1 MAGLLAL
8 AAANNFVRRL
18 KCMGKLPAIEQW
30 RGRIGPERA
39 AVYNHPQ
46 SVWRHFAP
54 LRRVQVAEREDRS
67 TSARQKK
74 IRQLQNNFTSDM
86 AKPCRWRLRMHC
98 SRP

>member
-54 LRRVQVAEREDRS
+54 LRRGAGGGTGGSFNLGTPEKS
-67 TSARQKK
+67 G
-74 IRQLQNNFTSDM
+74 N
-86 AKPCRWRLRMHC
+86 CRTIL
-98 SRP
+98 PAI